1 MLKRRTSLPIRGSGK
16 YLTRK
21 TVLLPPIITL
31 VRRMCDEFIELRREK
46 AFLGRSQLVC
56 GLATL
61 GHRSIGVLILYENDQ
76 GRKNS
81 APVPTLKRLNGY
93 QKTQHL
99 FRLAR
104 KFNRPIIIFTSSSA
118 SLPSQDRTE
127 PDDIIGFA
135 KHVLSQSNLEV
146 PLIFVALSRKMSGDI
161 FGAWRADKVLAFENA
176 RFSMVFVGQWG
187 NRLIQVGARSL
198 LYQGIIDK
206 MISVPARDGPSSRGR
221 MPTPKQLRIAL
232 GTILDEVFLV
242 SPEELRYRRRERIE
256 KVSAMVSGQ
265 YGFLKMLPLTTP

>member
-1 MLKRRTSLPIRGSGK
+1 
-16 YLTRK
+16 
-21 TVLLPPIITL
+21 
-31 VRRMCDEFIELRREK
+31 MCSDFIELRREK

-56 GLATL
+56 GFATL
-61 GHRSIGVLILYENDQ
+61 GHRSIGILILYENDQ
-76 GRKNS
+76 GRNNC
-81 APVPTLKRLNGY
+81 APIPTLKRFNGY

-118 SLPSQDRTE
+118 SLPGQDMTE
-127 PDDIIGFA
+127 PNEMTGFA

-146 PLIFVALSRKMSGDI
+146 PLIVVALSRKMSGDI
-161 FGAWRADKVLAFENA
+161 FGAWLADKVLAFENA
-176 RFSMVFVGQWG
+176 RFSMALVGQWE

-206 MISVPARDGPSSRGR
+206 MISVPVRSGPASRGR

-232 GTILDEVFLV
+232 CTILDELFLI
-242 SPEELRYRRRERIE
+242 SPEELIFRRGERIE
-256 KVSAMVSGQ
+256 KVAAMMSTQ
-265 YGFLKMLPLTTP
+265 DGFLRMGLLATP